1 MATTRTDNQVVAGR
15 TVTGVWHGGYHCSI
29 EAGPFTI
36 EVDEPE
42 SAGGTDRGPQ
52 PTDLFLAAIASCFT
66 LAISHAARKRS
77 IALDELSVRATGR
90 YDGLRFGA
98 VHIEATIG
106 APEAELEGLVQAA
119 ERVCYVTNT
128 LRAGVRLT
136 TRAVSSTAV
145 PTDGS
150 EFS

>member
-1 MATTRTDNQVVAGR
+1 MATTSTDGQVAARR
-15 TVTGVWHGGYHCSI
+15 TVTGTWHGGYHCTV
-29 EAGPFTI
+29 EAGAFTI

-66 LAISHAARKRS
+66 LAIGHAARKRS
-77 IALDELSVRATGR
+77 IDLDGLSVRATGR

-98 VHIEATIG
+98 VHVEARVG
-106 APEAELEGLVQAA
+106 VPEAELEGLVQAA

-128 LRAGVRLT
+128 LRSGVQLT
-136 TRAVSSTAV
+136 TRAVSTIAV

-150 EFS
+150 EIS